1 MENLMTNDPLVDE
14 FVVAFGVWDE
24 ARPYL
29 HLMMDEQEMSLI
41 IAMGGKGITANEA
54 AGLLGVSRAEA
65 AALLQRCYSRCILN
79 KAVENEVTRYSPAD
93 FGALVDHVAKY
104 ENWDD
109 IPAEGRRAIDRRFL
123 DEFIA
128 KHRPSVERKIR
139 HKPPPGRGHP
149 DESALPNDTLM
160 LLSEIEDML
169 DAATHIVVQPCDCRR
184 LGQMCDRPIDACI
197 WMDEAALEAL
207 DRGHGR
213 RLSNE
218 EAKELARWA
227 DKKGLMHTADSE
239 WRTRGL
245 HAICNCCAC
254 DCYPFRAAQELG
266 SQGSWP
272 KSRYIAVHDREG
284 CNVCGACVKRCHFD
298 AFYHDGSTLEVDG
311 KAKQN
316 VLFDPDKCW
325 GCGLCANT
333 CPSEAV
339 VMQRLPGFPSDW
351 STPTT

>member
-1 MENLMTNDPLVDE
+1 MDWSPALVILGLVDGEKCCMTLIHE
-14 FVVAFGVWDE
+14 FVVAFAVWDE

-29 HLMMDEQEMSLI
+29 HRMIDEQGMSLI
-41 IAMGGKGITANEA
+41 VAMGGKGITVNGA
-54 AGLLGVSRAEA
+54 AGLLGISRAEA
-65 AALLQRCYSRCILN
+65 AALLQCLYSRCVLN
-79 KAVENEVTRYSPAD
+79 KTVENEVVKYTPAD
-93 FGALVDHVAKY
+93 FGALVDHFAKH

-139 HKPPPGRGHP
+139 CKHPPGRGLP
-149 DESALPNDTLM
+149 NNTALPNDAVM
-160 LLSEIEDML
+160 LLGEIEDML

-184 LGQMCDRPIDACI
+184 LGQNCDRPIETCI
-197 WMDEAALEAL
+197 WMDDAALEAL

-213 RLSNE
+213 RLTIE
-218 EAKELARWA
+218 KAKELVRWA
-227 DKKGLMHTADSE
+227 DKKGLMHTADGE

-266 SQGSWP
+266 SKGTWP
-272 KSRYIAVHDREG
+272 KSRHIAVHDREG
-284 CNVCGACVKRCHFD
+284 CNLCGACVKRCHFD
-298 AFYHDGSTLEVDG
+298 AFYHDGTTLEVGG
-311 KAKQN
+311 KAKRN
-316 VLFDPDKCW
+316 VLFDPDRCW

-333 CPSEAV
+333 C
-339 VMQRLPGFPSDW
+339 LSDAILMK
-351 STPTT
+351 SL

>member
-1 MENLMTNDPLVDE
+1 MDLVDE
-14 FVVAFGVWDE
+14 FVAAFGVWEE

-29 HLMMDEQEMSLI
+29 HLMVDEEEMNLI
-41 IAMGGKGITANEA
+41 VAMGGQWITPDQGAD
-54 AGLLGVSRAEA
+54 LLGVSRAQA
-65 AALLQRCYSRCILN
+65 ADLLTGCYSRCILN
-79 KAVENEVTRYSPAD
+79 KTLEDGDTKYSPAD
-93 FGALVDHVAKY
+93 FGSLLDHFAKY

-109 IPAEGRRAIDRRFL
+109 IPAEARKRINLRFL

-128 KHRPSVERKIR
+128 RQRPGVELK
-139 HKPPPGRGHP
+139 GRSLTAGN
-149 DESALPNDTLM
+149 ALPNDSVM
-160 LLSEIEDML
+160 LLNEIEDML

-184 LGQMCDRPIDACI
+184 LGQNCDRPIETCI
-197 WMDEAALEAL
+197 WMDDAALEAL

-213 RLSNE
+213 RLTDE
-218 EAKELARWA
+218 EAKELVRWA
-227 DKKGLMHTADSE
+227 DKKGLMHTADSQ

-266 SQGSWP
+266 SKGAWP
-272 KSRYIAVHDREG
+272 QSRYIAVHETEG
-284 CNVCGACVKRCHFD
+284 CNLCGACVKRCHFD

-311 KAKQN
+311 MAKKN

-333 CPSEAV
+333 CPVGAIL
-339 VMQRLPGFPSDW
+339 MQSLEDR
-351 STPTT
+351 STLELEGTI